1 MSHGFVVINEE
12 STLNLGADNQ
22 AKTNPGAVTQNVKI
36 YFVNK

>member
-1 MSHGFVVINEE
+1 MINED
-12 STLNLGADNQ
+12 STLNLGADDQ